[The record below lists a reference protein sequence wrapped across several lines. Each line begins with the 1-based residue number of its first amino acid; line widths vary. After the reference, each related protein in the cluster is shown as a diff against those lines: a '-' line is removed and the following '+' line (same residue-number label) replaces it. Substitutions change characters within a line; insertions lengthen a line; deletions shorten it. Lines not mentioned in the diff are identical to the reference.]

1 MEKEK
6 LVAVLPALF
15 ELVSGN
21 RPSPPRSPFSS
32 PQSVSR
38 SSLSSEPKTLLLP
51 LRGRES
57 EGDPPSDSG
66 LEKTELAN
74 VSIELRRDG
83 DSDRDGLADRPR
95 ALPAPR
101 IHPDPSGL
109 LDRCETLF
117 SIGVFLLAIS
127 FFRRSSKSMGFS
139 PKP

>member
-1 MEKEK
+1 
-6 LVAVLPALF
+6 
-15 ELVSGN
+15 
-21 RPSPPRSPFSS
+21 
-32 PQSVSR
+32 
-38 SSLSSEPKTLLLP
+38 
-51 LRGRES
+51 
-57 EGDPPSDSG
+57 

-101 IHPDPSGL
+101 IHPGPSGL
-109 LDRCETLF
+109 LERCETLF